1 MTLEQAIQHCKE
13 VAIEYEAKGECYEC
27 GKEHRQLAEWLEDY
41 KQLKEHTKTID
52 PSDDRFGEMLN
63 SALRYALGRMSY
75 IAQDTA
81 DYIRPLIPYL
91 DNRTLFVMNRDIEEA
106 VDMNCLG
113 MKMDAEVWT
122 ALRADIVREM
132 DKRKQNG

>member
-1 MTLEQAIQHCKE
+1 M
-13 VAIEYEAKGECYEC
+13 
-27 GKEHRQLAEWLEDY
+27 
-41 KQLKEHTKTID
+41 KQKLID

-75 IAQDTA
+75 IVQDTA

-113 MKMDAEVWT
+113 MKMDAEVWA

-132 DKRKQNG
+132 EKRKQND